1 MMKFVNDFKIRFVLI
16 TSTLLVL
23 SVLIIGATF
32 NHIKMGDVISNVEL
46 ENKGSLPKLLNLLE
60 LKLDVIQIQQWLTD
74 VSATRAAEGYDDGY
88 DEAKKYFAAA
98 NKTLDDLKEEYKENP
113 KKVTVIVE
121 YKNSLKDYYGVGVK
135 MANAYVHGGPK
146 EGNVMMSKLDPFADK
161 LSGELNSWIDA
172 QKKKMNQ
179 SEEKITASIS
189 NLKTVSSLL
198 YVILFIV
205 ILASVGIIDRAI
217 IQIKVIDQY
226 LSKLSKL
233 DFTGSIEVY
242 GKNEV
247 AEIAHNIYIVIE
259 SIREFINQAK
269 NSSSENSAISEEL
282 SSTAAIVGKKV
293 DEVTKMVDNTTK
305 KAESIVAETKVSIDT
320 ANISRK
326 NTLIVSEN
334 LVNAADDIIKLTSD
348 VQETANIESEM
359 ADKIE
364 NLSNEANQVKEV
376 LTVIGDIADQ
386 TNLLALNA
394 AIEAARAGEH
404 GRGFAVVADEVR
416 KLAERTQKSLVEIQ
430 SSINIMVQSINDS
443 SGQMNDNSKHI
454 QDLADKSSEVESK
467 IHETLRLMEEA
478 ARANAKTVLDF
489 ENTGK
494 MITVITNEITSANE
508 IVASN
513 ARSVEDIS
521 VASNNLNSMTENLT
535 AKMEEFK
542 V

>member
-1 MMKFVNDFKIRFVLI
+1 
-16 TSTLLVL
+16 
-23 SVLIIGATF
+23 
-32 NHIKMGDVISNVEL
+32 
-46 ENKGSLPKLLNLLE
+46 
-60 LKLDVIQIQQWLTD
+60 
-74 VSATRAAEGYDDGY
+74 
-88 DEAKKYFAAA
+88 
-98 NKTLDDLKEEYKENP
+98 
-113 KKVTVIVE
+113 
-121 YKNSLKDYYGVGVK
+121 
-135 MANAYVHGGPK
+135 
-146 EGNVMMSKLDPFADK
+146 MMSKLDPFADK

-172 QKKKMNQ
+172 QKKQMKD
-179 SEEKITASIS
+179 SETNITDSIS
-189 NLKTVSSLL
+189 NLKAISSIL

-205 ILASVGIIDRAI
+205 ILSSVGIIDRAI
-217 IQIKVIDQY
+217 AQIKIIDEY
-226 LSKLSKL
+226 LGKLSKL
-233 DFTGSIEVY
+233 DFTGNIEVY

-247 AEIAHNIYIVIE
+247 AQIANNIYIVIE

-269 NSSSENSAISEEL
+269 NSSSENATISEDL
-282 SSTAAIVGKKV
+282 SNAATAVGKKV
-293 DEVTKMVDNTTK
+293 DEVTKLVDETTK
-305 KAESIVAETKVSIDT
+305 KAKNIVSETKVSIDT
-320 ANISRK
+320 ANVSRK

-348 VQETANIESEM
+348 VQDTANIESEM

-376 LTVIGDIADQ
+376 LTVIRDIADQ

-443 SGQMNDNSKHI
+443 SGQMNENSKHI
-454 QDLADKSSEVESK
+454 QELADKSSEVESK

-478 ARANAKTVLDF
+478 AQANEKTVLDF

-494 MITVITNEITSANE
+494 MIAVITDEMTSANE

-513 ARSVEDIS
+513 ARSVEDIGT
-521 VASNNLNSMTENLT
+521 ASDNLNSMTENLT
-535 AKMEEFK
+535 TKMAEFK